1 MFNHKSQNEQTIKL
15 ECCKISPLEAIL
27 NDNDLMSIIENMQSI
42 YVCSN
47 FVKLYT
53 EFKKSSKDTIEDL
66 RIIGRCERIFNTK
79 WDRHFFEKLN
89 MIHLIQ

>member
-1 MFNHKSQNEQTIKL
+1 MLKIMFNYKSQNKQTTKL
-15 ECCKISPLEAIL
+15 DGCQIPTLEAIL

-89 MIHLIQ
+89 ML